1 MKLRASLL
9 LTARYLFGNR
19 TANAARRNGP
29 RVTSA
34 AEPGAD
40 EAEQVAPNA
49 IPVTRR
55 RRGRV
60 RGAIIGI
67 AVSLVPLVVVLEVA
81 DGMIEGI
88 TARFIE
94 VGTYHIEAVSVGD
107 AGAAEMEKLARSVS
121 TVPGVTEAVPER
133 QGLGLISSA
142 HGRTGATIR
151 AIDPRLYAQD
161 AAFRRY
167 VQMNAGVFDLSTG
180 NSIVVGTEIA
190 RKLDL
195 KPGDTVRLITVR
207 SFGGSAFLPKVS
219 TFTVRGIFSTG
230 YQELD
235 KLWVFVPFERG
246 SGILPAKS
254 SRAIIGIKVKDPFA
268 ISNPLYS
275 GGPGSHANL
284 AAMVARISEK
294 LSPDW
299 RLYSWYELDRAQ
311 YMSFVTTKNLLVFIM
326 ILIVAVASVNI
337 SSSMIMLV
345 MEKQDE
351 IAILK
356 ALGASPRGI
365 RTIFLL
371 AGFAAGTMGTLA
383 GIGTGLFL
391 AVNINEVIHLLQV
404 GVNGF
409 MWFVRLLLSPFTTVP
424 AGRVDIFN
432 PEFYLQTIP
441 IRIRVSEVFLA
452 SFLSI
457 LLSTAASYFPAR
469 RAGNIRP
476 LSIMRKH

>member
-1 MKLRASLL
+1 MTFRASLL
-9 LTARYLFGNR
+9 LTIRYVFGSR
-19 TANAARRNGP
+19 SRRAP
-29 RVTSA
+29 SRPTSFDRRVNDEQ
-34 AEPGAD
+34 EPG
-40 EAEQVAPNA
+40 APNA
-49 IPVTRR
+49 IPLVRR

-60 RGAIIGI
+60 RGAIAGI

-81 DGMIEGI
+81 DGMIQGI
-88 TARFIE
+88 TSRFIE
-94 VGTYHIEAVSVGD
+94 VGTYHIEAISAAD
-107 AGAAEMEKLARSVS
+107 STPAQMESLAAEISR
-121 TVPGVTEAVPER
+121 VPGVTEAVPER
-133 QGLGLISSA
+133 QGLGLIASTA
-142 HGRTGATIR
+142 GRTGTTIR
-151 AIDPRLYAQD
+151 AIDPQLFAD
-161 AAFRRY
+161 DSAFRRY
-167 VQMNAGVFDLSTG
+167 VHVSAGVFDLSTE

-190 RKLDL
+190 RKLGL
-195 KPGDTVRLITVR
+195 SPGDTVRLITVR
-207 SFGGSAFLPKVS
+207 SFGGSAFLPKIS

-235 KLWVFVPFERG
+235 KLWVFIPFARG
-246 SGILPAKS
+246 ARILPAET
-254 SRAIIGIKVKDPFA
+254 SRSIIGIKVSDPFA
-268 ISNPLYS
+268 IANPLFS
-275 GGPGSHANL
+275 VGTHG
-284 AAMVARISEK
+284 ARSVVGIVRAIQEQ

-299 RLYSWYELDRAQ
+299 RLYSWYELEKSQ

-337 SSSMIMLV
+337 SSSMVMLV

-371 AGFAAGTMGTLA
+371 AGFAAGALGTFA
-383 GIGTGLFL
+383 GIAIGLFF
-391 AVNINEVIHLLQV
+391 AVNINEVISGLQWALNAGIAIGQHL
-404 GVNGF
+404 
-409 MWFVRLLLSPFTTVP
+409 MSPFGRVSTS
-424 AGRVDIFN
+424 RVDIFN